1 MKDCKASK
9 IIVADDNPSSLM
21 FIGLLLK
28 RLGFNNVIPARNG
41 LEVFKLLKL
50 VEPDIVM
57 LDIAMGTVDGIAV
70 LEHIKKDRQTSDI
83 PVIIVSGDSS
93 TEMIAQCKKLGCTD
107 YITKPVSVE
116 TLHTALEWCNL
127 LTDWTKRKYPRISL
141 EKKVIVIHKEIP
153 YNLYAETLSAGGAFI
168 RKKDPFP
175 KGSKVQITLPL
186 NDERAVQLQA
196 EVVHVKE
203 LFGNVFPPGMGI
215 KFTEITDHEIAILKN
230 YLEQIIAG
238 DILDG
243 VE

>member
-1 MKDCKASK
+1 MKDYKANK
-9 IIVADDNPSSLM
+9 VIVADDNQNSLM

-28 RLGFNNVIPARNG
+28 RLGYNVIPARNG
-41 LEVFKLLKL
+41 LEVLKLLKFI
-50 VEPDIVM
+50 EPDVVM

-70 LEHIKKDRQTSDI
+70 LEHLKKDRQTSDI
-83 PVIIVSGDSS
+83 PVIMVSGDSS
-93 TEMIAQCKKLGCTD
+93 TEIITQCKKLGCTD

-116 TLHTALEWCNL
+116 KLHTALGWCNL
-127 LTDWTKRKYPRISL
+127 LADWTKRKHLRISL
-141 EKKVIVIHKEIP
+141 EKKVIVIHKGIP
-153 YNLYAETLSAGGAFI
+153 YNLYTETLSEGGAFI

-175 KGSKVQITLPL
+175 KGSNVQITLPL

-203 LFGNVFPPGMGI
+203 LFGHVFPPGMGI
-215 KFTEITDHEIAILKN
+215 KFTEITDHESAILKN

-238 DILDG
+238 DILDE